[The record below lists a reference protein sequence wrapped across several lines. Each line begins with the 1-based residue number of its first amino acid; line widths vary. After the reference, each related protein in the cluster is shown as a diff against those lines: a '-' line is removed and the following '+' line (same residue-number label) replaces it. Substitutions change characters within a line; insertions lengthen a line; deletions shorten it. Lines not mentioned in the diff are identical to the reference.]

1 VNAVRTNRW
10 RYAGIKVGLCG
21 ALLLGCGTSSTR
33 PRAAAPCQGPSPP
46 PATSS
51 PAAIHRLRVLSS
63 TSEPID
69 GPPLEAGLGAV
80 WSASSSGLVK
90 LSLPAANSTIVVR
103 EPIDDIALSSSCVYA
118 LSRKKGELLEVDPH
132 SLKIN
137 RKWKVGPDAHSIT
150 ATDQNVYVANASAP
164 TGIERVN
171 LRSGAI
177 TRTVIHGASGLAP
190 DRAIAYG
197 AGTLWVTDGGSL
209 YRIDPTRLS
218 IRGSTSLGVSD
229 IWFGDRSLW
238 AASQTPNGGVDR
250 IDPATARILAT
261 SNADAIQI
269 AFSPGV
275 VWLAAAAGPTAIDPA
290 TAHTIAVVSPAKV
303 PTQGDAGI
311 AVVGNQ
317 IWTTYGDV
325 RRLQRIIPSG

>member
-1 VNAVRTNRW
+1 V
-10 RYAGIKVGLCG
+10 
-21 ALLLGCGTSSTR
+21 
-33 PRAAAPCQGPSPP
+33 
-46 PATSS
+46 
-51 PAAIHRLRVLSS
+51 
-63 TSEPID
+63 PID

-80 WSASSSGLVK
+80 WSASSSGLVE
-90 LSLPAANSTIVVR
+90 LLPPAATPKIIVH

-118 LSRKKGELLEVDPH
+118 LSRQKGELLEIDPH

-150 ATDQNVYVANASAP
+150 ATDQNVYVANASEP

-171 LRSGAI
+171 LLSGAI
-177 TRTVIHGASGLAP
+177 TRTVIHGASGLAQ

-197 AGTLWVTDGGSL
+197 AGTLWVTDGSSL

-238 AASQTPNGGVDR
+238 AASEIPNGGVDR

-269 AFSPGV
+269 AFSPGA

-290 TAHTIAVVSPAKV
+290 TAHTIAVVPPAKV

-325 RRLQRIIPSG
+325 MKLQRIRPSG